1 MKTPDSAV
9 LRIHCTDQK
18 GIVAHITEF
27 ILDNGGNILKLNQ
40 HVDHA
45 ANYFYMRLEWD
56 IKDFSIPQSK
66 IREYFATLIAS
77 KYGMHW
83 VINFKHSIPRMAVF
97 VSKYSHCFFDIMS
110 RWESKEWNVELPIV
124 ISNHEKLREATE
136 RLGIQYHHI
145 PINKEN
151 KLNQEDKQIKLL
163 KQHKVDFI
171 VLARY
176 MQILSPKLVTEYPNQ
191 IINIHHSSLP
201 AFAGANPYG
210 KAFDR
215 GVKLMGATGHY
226 VTNELD
232 EGPIITQDVIPI
244 SHRDSIADM
253 KRKGKDIEKTVLANA
268 IWAHL
273 NYNVI
278 AHNNKT
284 IVF

>member
-1 MKTPDSAV
+1 MTTPDSAV

-18 GIVAHITEF
+18 GIVAQITEF
-27 ILDNGGNILKLNQ
+27 IHDNGGNVLKLNQ

-45 ANYFYMRLEWD
+45 ENYFYMRLEWD
-56 IKDFSIPQSK
+56 LQGFSIPKGK

-83 VINFKHSIPRMAVF
+83 VINFKQTIPRMAIF
-97 VSKYSHCFFDIMS
+97 VSKYSHCFFDIMA
-110 RWESKEWNVELPIV
+110 RWETKEWKVELPIV
-124 ISNHEKLREATE
+124 ISNHEKLRVATE
-136 RLGIQYHHI
+136 RLGIEYHHI
-145 PINKEN
+145 PIDKDN
-151 KLNQEDKQIKLL
+151 KLEQEDKQLDLL
-163 KQHKVDFI
+163 KKHKIDFI

-176 MQILSPKLVTEYPNQ
+176 MQILSPKLVTEYKNH

-210 KAFDR
+210 KAFER

-226 VTNELD
+226 VTNDLD